1 MPRINMFVGSVLFEF
16 VIHLNVDRENSR
28 TNNIVKATY
37 SKTRITAGFEAN
49 VKYRVANRKLTSCKI
64 Q

>member
-1 MPRINMFVGSVLFEF
+1 MNIFVGSVLFEL
-16 VIHLNVDRENSR
+16 VIHLNVDRENSL

-37 SKTRITAGFEAN
+37 SKTRTTAGFEA
-49 VKYRVANRKLTSCKI
+49 KKANRELTSCKI